1 MPDRPPEPARHAAP
15 ESDPSGVETA
25 HPEHEVMHRRIL
37 AVLNPVAGP
46 RAIPRPT
53 KELRRWAERLGVQL
67 DIVETRADLNGEA
80 VVETAGGEY
89 DCLLAVGGDGTV
101 MEVAGA
107 AMKLGIPLA
116 ILPRG
121 SANAVAWRFAIPF
134 DVGQALKVAAHGRA
148 VQIDVARTPHR
159 DFLIMAGLGYDAA
172 VIRGATRSLKRRLGF
187 LAYMY
192 SALRNLSRRPYH
204 FRVYLDDRP
213 PFRVRGATAVIADIG
228 SLAGNIRLVKEV
240 DPQDGVLDLVVV
252 APENFGDFFR
262 LVFWGVLGRLAE
274 DPRVRTYRA
283 SRIKIECRPLA
294 PLQLDGD
301 DIRGRHRE
309 LEATVLPSALTLM
322 VPHEAKRFP
331 WMPEVKWE
339 QGKLRRQ

>member
-1 MPDRPPEPARHAAP
+1 MLRRPPDPTHPAAAGGDP
-15 ESDPSGVETA
+15 AEAESA
-25 HPEHEVMHRRIL
+25 QPEHAVAHRRIL

-53 KELRRWAERLGVQL
+53 KELRRWAERLGVHL
-67 DIVETRADLNGEA
+67 DIVETRPDLNGGAAA
-80 VVETAGGEY
+80 VAADGEY

-107 AMKLGIPLA
+107 AMTMGIPLA

-121 SANAVAWRFAIPF
+121 SANAVAWRFGIPF
-134 DVGQALKVAAHGRA
+134 DVGQALKVAVHGRA
-148 VQIDVARTPHR
+148 VHIDVARTPHR

-187 LAYMY
+187 LAYLY

-204 FRVYLDDRP
+204 FRVFLDDRP

-252 APENFGDFFR
+252 APENFRDFFR

-283 SRIKIECRPLA
+283 SKIKIECRPLA

-309 LEATVLPSALTLM
+309 LEAEVLPSALMLM